1 MAARQFGSGITR
13 TQICRRVVFA
23 FTLLTVACA
32 PLYPVQI
39 AQTGKDTY
47 VASQASASTWLD
59 AKTAAIQRAG
69 KFCEKQ
75 GKRIEVITGAQERST
90 FGLASN
96 DHATVAFRCVSPD
109 S

>member
-1 MAARQFGSGITR
+1 MIRRPILARAAPAI
-13 TQICRRVVFA
+13 
-23 FTLLTVACA
+23 TLLVAACA

-47 VASQASASTWLD
+47 MASQASASTWLD

-69 KFCEKQ
+69 KFCERQ
-75 GKRIEVITGAQERST
+75 GKRIELTAGDQERST